1 MSAIESPSTVAW
13 HLSPGTCRL
22 AHRRITSHRHL
33 HLIVI
38 NIERLFEYVR
48 TLPPEHSVAIARMD
62 FSMLAQSL
70 RQRKERSSPISRC
83 PDVVRPE
90 VVRAEVLRSEVVRPE
105 VIRPELLH
113 REVVCPEVVRR
124 EVVRPEVVRPA
135 TGKLRQVNDMQ
146 LLAIS
151 VLSIMWG

>member
-1 MSAIESPSTVAW
+1 MASPVAW

-22 AHRRITSHRHL
+22 AHRSITSHRHL

-38 NIERLFEYVR
+38 NIESLFEYVR

-62 FSMLAQSL
+62 FSMLTQSL

-105 VIRPELLH
+105 VIRPELMH
-113 REVVCPEVVRR
+113 REVVCPEVVNNVGAEYMSR
-124 EVVRPEVVRPA
+124 VR
-135 TGKLRQVNDMQ
+135 LQVNQQMFYFWDEAAVGRPPPQ
-146 LLAIS
+146 FS
-151 VLSIMWG
+151 NTQ